1 MPYTVRRVREKHCV
15 FKKSP
20 DGSWSQLRGGCHDS
34 DEEAR
39 AQIAAIGASSHA
51 FDIEE
56 ALFNLPSIGLFE
68 EGMADRALRGEV
80 IEIVPRGDWYD
91 HYGVERHI
99 TQEVID
105 EFADNWNHRLTRGI
119 RRSRLAVDVGHD
131 ERARGWYRTIV
142 ALPPP
147 QGVGASFAWNK
158 NGRRALEENE
168 FAYFSPTVYWRLQDH
183 ISGETVE
190 NQIGGGALTNYP
202 YFGEVTSLYQRQTL
216 ATDLNKG
223 DLNMTEPFDQEA
235 VVAQVSESVVERL
248 RGLFSGGQESSDG
261 GNGNSVDVEGFKAQ
275 LAEMEASLKTMRT
288 EAETTQ
294 TTYQTEIA
302 DLNTQLDTQRAS
314 ARVERFMTVAGSSF
328 KHLPVSTSD
337 LAEFLNWVEGADDSE
352 DKARYTLLTA
362 LLNKADEEFHAQFT
376 SLGIGGPAVLGTAAQ
391 TLQGKIEKYMEEHE
405 DVSYDD
411 AQSAV
416 IQANPE
422 LYAQYTQSFEGVN

>member
-15 FKKSP
+15 FKKSS

-34 DEEAR
+34 EDEAR
-39 AQIAAIGASSHA
+39 AQIKAIGASSHE
-51 FDIEE
+51 FNTEE

-80 IEIVPRGDWYD
+80 IEIIPRGDWYD

-99 TQEVID
+99 TQDVID
-105 EFADNWNHRLTRGI
+105 EFTDNWKNRLTRGI

-147 QGVGASFAWNK
+147 KGVGASFAWNK

-216 ATDLNKG
+216 ATDSNKG

-235 VVAQVSESVVERL
+235 VVAQVSESVVQRL
-248 RGLFSGGQESSDG
+248 RSMFSGGQESPDGANGHSD
-261 GNGNSVDVEGFKAQ
+261 DVEGFKAQ
-275 LAEMEASLKTMRT
+275 LAEMKTSLESMRT
-288 EAETTQ
+288 EAATTQ

-302 DLNTQLDTQRAS
+302 DLNTELDTQRAS
-314 ARVERFMTVAGSSF
+314 ARVERFMTIAGSRF
-328 KHLPVSTSD
+328 EHLPVATSD
-337 LAEFLNWVEGADDSE
+337 LAEFLNWCEGVDDSD
-352 DKARYTLLTA
+352 DKARYTLLVT
-362 LLNKADEEFHAQFT
+362 LLNKADEQFHAQFT

-391 TLQGKIEKYMEEHE
+391 TLAGKIEKYMEEHE
-405 DVSYDD
+405 GASYDD
-411 AQSAV
+411 AQQAI

-422 LYAQYTQSFEGVN
+422 LYAQYTQSFEGGA